1 MVDEPIATEV
11 SLVTDRADTFAE
23 VYAAQLPGLVR
34 FAGLLLGSSS
44 VAEDVVQEAFAK
56 LHPRIERIDN
66 PAAWLHTVVVRACSN
81 ERRRWATA
89 RRHAARLARPDVT
102 VDDPVDPIIEQVRRL
117 PPRQRAVV
125 VLRFYNDLAE
135 AEIARL
141 LGIRLGTV
149 KSTLHRA
156 LSTLAKEVRP

>member
-1 MVDEPIATEV
+1 MVEEPVTTEV
-11 SLVTDRADTFAE
+11 VLSADHAATFAE
-23 VYAAQLPGLVR
+23 VYTALLPGLVR
-34 FAGLLLGSSS
+34 FAGLLLGSSF
-44 VAEDVVQEAFAK
+44 VAEDVVQDAFAK
-56 LHPRIERIDN
+56 LHPRIDRVDN
-66 PAAWLHTVVVRACSN
+66 PAAWLHTVVVRSCSN

-89 RRHAARLARPDVT
+89 RRHAARLARPEVT
-102 VDDPVDPIIEQVRRL
+102 TDEPVDPIIEQVRRL

-141 LGIRLGTV
+141 LGIRVGTV

-156 LSTLAKEVRP
+156 LSTLGEEIRR